1 MGLFDRLRNFGSRI
15 FEKVKTGIQHV
26 IPIVKRIAPI
36 VQTIGSMIP
45 HPAAQTVA
53 GGAKVVGDILNKV
66 S

>member
-45 HPAAQTVA
+45 HPAAQKIASGA
-53 GGAKVVGDILNKV
+53 GIVGNVLDKV